1 MKYEIRVYK
10 IKEKNDVSERDLML
24 RGIGIERNEQ
34 VIFGADMTSDNT
46 IEILQHLYDLKSRKL
61 VD

>member
-10 IKEKNDVSERDLML
+10 IETVKPDDRLHMLGMESGKNYDR
-24 RGIGIERNEQ
+24 Q
-34 VIFGADMTSDNT
+34 IFSADMTSDNT
-46 IEILQHLYDLKSRKL
+46 IEILQHLHDLNSRKL